1 MKRIIIC
8 SCIGLVWAGCY
19 LATSPNHK
27 VILPPLITKSETIV
41 CNRMKPSFD
50 ATLVIGEDNIY
61 WNDKNVNKVVCV
73 KVR

>member
-1 MKRIIIC
+1 
-8 SCIGLVWAGCY
+8 
-19 LATSPNHK
+19 
-27 VILPPLITKSETIV
+27 
-41 CNRMKPSFD
+41 MKPSFD